1 VRIDCQAHPD
11 PGRQPARGSAAAPV
25 RPDQSGSR
33 ECPPLRTAVGLRDAW
48 QPRFRHAIG
57 RSASDRPTARDTPP
71 HERNTLPITALPDDH
86 RDLPMHDGRPRL
98 LGLLDRE
105 DCLGRVM
112 TPGVIYSLADRPCSS
127 CKSGNRPNPGVTVAL
142 VNMPVDDPVR
152 PYRLH
157 ALCAEHAELWE
168 SR

>member
-1 VRIDCQAHPD
+1 
-11 PGRQPARGSAAAPV
+11 
-25 RPDQSGSR
+25 
-33 ECPPLRTAVGLRDAW
+33 
-48 QPRFRHAIG
+48 
-57 RSASDRPTARDTPP
+57 
-71 HERNTLPITALPDDH
+71 
-86 RDLPMHDGRPRL
+86 
-98 LGLLDRE
+98 
-105 DCLGRVM
+105 VM

-142 VNMPVDDPVR
+142 VKMPVDDPAR